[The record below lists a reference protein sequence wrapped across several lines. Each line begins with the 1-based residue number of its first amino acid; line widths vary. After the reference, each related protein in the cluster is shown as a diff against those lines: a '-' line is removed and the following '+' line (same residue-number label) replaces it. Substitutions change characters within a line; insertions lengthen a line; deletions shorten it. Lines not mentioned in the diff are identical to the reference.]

1 MENFIIAN
9 NMCIFNEPNNPP
21 TFETTNG
28 ASYIDLTI
36 GSEFL
41 LNKIQ
46 TWKTVDINTSD
57 HRAITFEFNDNHNQ
71 IFPEVNASMDQK
83 ICNFNIKKA
92 APLLEQLST
101 DLINKYSILISQ
113 NKIDQC
119 LEKFYFELN
128 KIISS
133 CSRVKKTFKN
143 RPTFWNEQIEALRR
157 QYLKAKKD
165 LYKNKNP
172 DLKEALYISMSQ
184 VKQKFKD
191 RIKLDKEKSWENFV
205 KEDLAPNP
213 WGVVYRVA
221 AEKFKKTNLLGVFEN
236 DGETSLNPSDA
247 AKRLLHSLLPDDNEE
262 NETLSQKITRQDF
275 NTIEMTYRYNIDE
288 VTNTEL
294 EIIIKNLKKKA
305 PGLDKIDGNLTKI
318 MHPSLS
324 NFLLHIYN
332 SCLRASYF
340 PKCWK
345 MGNLVVIPKDSGGDP
360 SDIKNYRPITLLN
373 DLGKIF
379 EKLIRT
385 RLFKST
391 DVFHAD
397 NQYGFCV
404 GKSSTDAL
412 LFFKNQLQAY
422 NQKYKYTAAVFFD
435 ISGAF
440 DNVWYP
446 SIIKSL
452 RQKGVSPHLIRIMKS
467 YVSDRNVIYSYRGIV
482 NRKNCTKGCPQGSV
496 LGPTLWN
503 TILDEFLRKKIA
515 PNTETIAYADDI
527 VVITGANT
535 RNEFRST
542 IQTIVTAVCQ
552 FAGNQKLQVSSS
564 KTKIMMFNSPKR
576 VHNRDLAIKINNST
590 IQIVTEHKYL
600 GILFDSKFNFQKH
613 INNVCSKARTIMMA
627 LRRKIKLR
635 WNISVADSISAIYNH
650 AIIPIVTYGSEV
662 WADRLNISKIKSKL
676 TSLSGLASRC
686 IAGCYASVSNDAAHV
701 LAGVPPLD
709 LEAARINCCKL
720 LKKDQNCNLLGFEIE
735 KSDFDTYKHAREYV
749 AILVEDLWQERW
761 DSSTKGRT
769 TYRFRPIVQS
779 GLRYSHSFAATQI
792 LTGHGNFMSHLQRVG
807 KSETDECAECGV
819 RDDPIHRLL
828 VCPLFDVPRRD
839 IYRSVNS
846 PFLSLNWIIHLKS
859 ELLEPFTAL
868 PQSLFIAR
876 TSRIAPLR
884 SDYIEH
890 RESESGSENCFVLVQ
905 TVFQG
910 KSRIEQHLD
919 LDADQL
925 ISEIQKQQDLP
936 ESLPKNFVKTAFKVG
951 NKDGKANQW
960 VVELHPVA
968 RNHFIKSGSRLF
980 INWKSLHIRD
990 YLRVTRCFKCQK
1002 FGHVSKFC
1010 NSEKQCGY
1018 CASTDHESVTC
1029 KLKNEENKHKCIAAV
1044 FGSSPRTLTIPG
1056 EGHVEA
1062 SRRFVP
1068 ISAAG
1073 LQGEEPLVD
1082 RIMIGS
1088 EDRGVSGLARKR
1100 VAADVP
1106 GLCEVKRCSVSAV
1119 NVESEF
1125 GPVPRPPAEPSCC
1138 EAPGAPVRARAMG
1151 LTTLSGTKT
1160 SNSGAQ
1166 GPSTSAPMQNMAGGF
1181 VCDCGR
1187 SYALKTSL
1195 ARHKKECGKNNTEC
1209 RWCGTRFNTL
1219 AGTRQHERKAHFVQ
1233 YQSDLAKALPQPE
1246 SELMEKIAI
1255 VEARSSN
1262 GIFYKEMMA
1271 STGLTH
1277 QQVRSRREK
1286 PEYKGFLE
1294 RARRSLAQTNIR
1306 AGSISPASTIAGSL
1320 ESASPKAGCSSSAS
1334 PGPTTR
1340 SRAPTK
1346 GVPLRSSNSARIV
1359 VEAQVHTRAP
1369 PNTGETEVALR
1380 ESRRTVPRL
1389 GPNPSRPCGISP
1401 LMAIAIDEDS
1411 VLGGL
1416 RVQAEPS
1423 PTAVHSVE
1431 TFPGTSSMTP
1441 METDRVHNKSG
1452 IDPIL
1457 EHNGTRQVR
1466 REESSTREDPV
1477 EQWSPNYPKTP
1488 VTMPNITTT
1497 ADASCT
1503 SYNRTPQTLPGNR
1516 RRRSRSLPPVQRKSA
1531 SDDLESVD
1539 SLGPWAVFLQDQV
1552 DAGSLSGNDSLAD
1565 LVRVALTKSDR
1576 GVLNDAVNRYLAQR
1590 AESLRIRK
1598 RGSKGKRKSKTGR
1611 HYGQTTSG
1619 SGQRA
1624 ALFKK
1629 HQDLFLKNR
1638 RGLAETILSGKED
1651 FGPRPEPPVTSVEE
1665 FYGGIF
1671 ESPSPPDN
1679 EPLEVRAT
1687 GVEDPPTYITMDEI
1701 KAARAGWQISAPG
1714 SDQIPVA
1721 AVKTMSELEL
1731 AILFNIILF
1740 RNVQPSAWGVLRT
1753 TLVPKD
1759 GDLRNPANWRP
1770 ITISSAMQRL
1780 LHRVLAARLSK
1791 LVSLSSSQRGFT
1803 EIDGTLANALILH
1816 EYLQYRRQ
1824 TGRTYQV
1831 VSLDV
1836 RKAFD
1841 TVSHC
1846 SVSRALGRFGI
1857 PSVIREYILATF
1869 GAQTTIK
1876 CGTVTTRPIRM
1887 LRGVRQGDP
1896 LSPVLFNLVMDELLE
1911 KVNEKYEG
1919 GSLQSGER
1927 CAIMA
1932 FADDLILIADRDQD
1946 VPAMLDDVSTF
1957 LERRGM
1963 SVNPAKCRALIAGAV
1978 SGRSVVRTGSSYKIH
1993 NTPIPNVDALDAFKY
2008 LGLEFGHKG
2017 VERPTIHNLSV
2028 WLNNLR
2034 RAPLKPDQKCLFIRQ
2049 YVIPRLLYG
2058 MQNPQVTSKVLR
2070 EADRLIRRHLKTYY
2084 HLNVHTPDSLIH
2096 ASVRDGGL
2104 GIMELRKAI
2113 PRIFL
2118 GRLVKLLN
2126 KNNDSVLSSVLQSD
2140 RVRTLMGK
2148 LSTMAGE
2155 VPESTFWRNRIASGP
2170 LSKGLEQAAED
2181 SASRLWISEKPSGW
2195 SGRDHVRAVQLR
2207 TGNLPT
2213 KAIPSVPVGQ
2223 RRCRHGCACDESI
2236 SHVLQMCPLTHA
2248 DRIRRHDE
2256 VVKKVARHCTSR
2268 GWTVEVEPHIRSRCG
2283 RLFKPDLAVHQPG
2296 GAIVIADVQIS
2307 WDSES
2312 LTVPYERKRAKYD
2325 VPQFHQAAQHAW
2337 PGKALTFAPVIVG
2350 ARGIWPRINNDRSAA
2365 LQIPPVVRRACV
2377 NSVVKWGSSIHATF
2391 MSETTAKGTGLE
2403 KLAGKEDPVELD
2415 SSLAL

>member
-1 MENFIIAN
+1 MV
-9 NMCIFNEPNNPP
+9 
-21 TFETTNG
+21 
-28 ASYIDLTI
+28 
-36 GSEFL
+36 
-41 LNKIQ
+41 
-46 TWKTVDINTSD
+46 W
-57 HRAITFEFNDNHNQ
+57 
-71 IFPEVNASMDQK
+71 NAK
-83 ICNFNIKKA
+83 
-92 APLLEQLST
+92 ST
-101 DLINKYSILISQ
+101 
-113 NKIDQC
+113 
-119 LEKFYFELN
+119 
-128 KIISS
+128 
-133 CSRVKKTFKN
+133 
-143 RPTFWNEQIEALRR
+143 A
-157 QYLKAKKD
+157 
-165 LYKNKNP
+165 
-172 DLKEALYISMSQ
+172 
-184 VKQKFKD
+184 
-191 RIKLDKEKSWENFV
+191 
-205 KEDLAPNP
+205 
-213 WGVVYRVA
+213 VA
-221 AEKFKKTNLLGVFEN
+221 A
-236 DGETSLNPSDA
+236 
-247 AKRLLHSLLPDDNEE
+247 
-262 NETLSQKITRQDF
+262 
-275 NTIEMTYRYNIDE
+275 
-288 VTNTEL
+288 
-294 EIIIKNLKKKA
+294 
-305 PGLDKIDGNLTKI
+305 
-318 MHPSLS
+318 
-324 NFLLHIYN
+324 
-332 SCLRASYF
+332 
-340 PKCWK
+340 
-345 MGNLVVIPKDSGGDP
+345 
-360 SDIKNYRPITLLN
+360 
-373 DLGKIF
+373 
-379 EKLIRT
+379 
-385 RLFKST
+385 
-391 DVFHAD
+391 
-397 NQYGFCV
+397 
-404 GKSSTDAL
+404 
-412 LFFKNQLQAY
+412 
-422 NQKYKYTAAVFFD
+422 
-435 ISGAF
+435 
-440 DNVWYP
+440 
-446 SIIKSL
+446 
-452 RQKGVSPHLIRIMKS
+452 VS
-467 YVSDRNVIYSYRGIV
+467 
-482 NRKNCTKGCPQGSV
+482 
-496 LGPTLWN
+496 
-503 TILDEFLRKKIA
+503 
-515 PNTETIAYADDI
+515 
-527 VVITGANT
+527 
-535 RNEFRST
+535 
-542 IQTIVTAVCQ
+542 
-552 FAGNQKLQVSSS
+552 
-564 KTKIMMFNSPKR
+564 
-576 VHNRDLAIKINNST
+576 
-590 IQIVTEHKYL
+590 
-600 GILFDSKFNFQKH
+600 
-613 INNVCSKARTIMMA
+613 
-627 LRRKIKLR
+627 
-635 WNISVADSISAIYNH
+635 
-650 AIIPIVTYGSEV
+650 
-662 WADRLNISKIKSKL
+662 
-676 TSLSGLASRC
+676 
-686 IAGCYASVSNDAAHV
+686 
-701 LAGVPPLD
+701 
-709 LEAARINCCKL
+709 
-720 LKKDQNCNLLGFEIE
+720 
-735 KSDFDTYKHAREYV
+735 
-749 AILVEDLWQERW
+749 
-761 DSSTKGRT
+761 
-769 TYRFRPIVQS
+769 
-779 GLRYSHSFAATQI
+779 
-792 LTGHGNFMSHLQRVG
+792 
-807 KSETDECAECGV
+807 
-819 RDDPIHRLL
+819 
-828 VCPLFDVPRRD
+828 
-839 IYRSVNS
+839 
-846 PFLSLNWIIHLKS
+846 
-859 ELLEPFTAL
+859 
-868 PQSLFIAR
+868 
-876 TSRIAPLR
+876 
-884 SDYIEH
+884 
-890 RESESGSENCFVLVQ
+890 
-905 TVFQG
+905 
-910 KSRIEQHLD
+910 
-919 LDADQL
+919 
-925 ISEIQKQQDLP
+925 
-936 ESLPKNFVKTAFKVG
+936 
-951 NKDGKANQW
+951 
-960 VVELHPVA
+960 
-968 RNHFIKSGSRLF
+968 
-980 INWKSLHIRD
+980 
-990 YLRVTRCFKCQK
+990 
-1002 FGHVSKFC
+1002 
-1010 NSEKQCGY
+1010 
-1018 CASTDHESVTC
+1018 
-1029 KLKNEENKHKCIAAV
+1029 
-1044 FGSSPRTLTIPG
+1044 GSSPRTLKIRERAT
-1056 EGHVEA
+1056 
-1062 SRRFVP
+1062 SRHR
-1068 ISAAG
+1068 AG
-1073 LQGEEPLVD
+1073 SYPYPQQVSKV
-1082 RIMIGS
+1082 GS

-1106 GLCEVKRCSVSAV
+1106 GLCEVKRCSVSVV

-1125 GPVPRPPAEPSCC
+1125 GPVPWPPAEPSCC

-1195 ARHKKECGKNNTEC
+1195 ARHKKECGKNNAEC

-1219 AGTRQHERKAHFVQ
+1219 AGTCQHERKAHFVQ

-1255 VEARSSN
+1255 VEARSIN
-1262 GIFYKEMMA
+1262 GIFYKEMM
-1271 STGLTH
+1271 GLH
-1277 QQVRSRREK
+1277 
-1286 PEYKGFLE
+1286 G
-1294 RARRSLAQTNIR
+1294 
-1306 AGSISPASTIAGSL
+1306 AGSISPASTNAGSL

-1346 GVPLRSSNSARIV
+1346 SVPQRSSNSARIV

-1389 GPNPSRPCGISP
+1389 GHNPSRPCGISP

-1411 VLGGL
+1411 VLSGL
-1416 RVQAEPS
+1416 RVQAGPS

-1431 TFPGTSSMTP
+1431 AFPGTSSMTP

-1497 ADASCT
+1497 ADATFT

-1531 SDDLESVD
+1531 SDELESVD

-1619 SGQRA
+1619 SSQRA

-1629 HQDLFLKNR
+1629 HQALFLKNR
-1638 RGLAETILSGKED
+1638 RGLAETILSGKGG
-1651 FGPRPEPPVTSVEE
+1651 FFPRPEPPVTSVEE

-1679 EPLEVRAT
+1679 EPFE
-1687 GVEDPPTYITMDEI
+1687 
-1701 KAARAGWQISAPG
+1701 
-1714 SDQIPVA
+1714 
-1721 AVKTMSELEL
+1721 
-1731 AILFNIILF
+1731 F
-1740 RNVQPSAWGVLRT
+1740 RNVQPSAWRVLRT

-1770 ITISSAMQRL
+1770 ITISSALQRL
-1780 LHRVLAARLSK
+1780 LHGVLAARLSK

-1831 VSLDV
+1831 VSVDV

-1846 SVSRALGRFGI
+1846 SISRALGRFGI

-1876 CGTVTTRPIRM
+1876 YGSVTTRPIRM

-1927 CAIMA
+1927 CSIMA

-1946 VPAMLDDVSTF
+1946 VPAMFDEVSTF

-1963 SVNPAKCRALIAGAV
+1963 SVNPAKCRTLIAGAV

-2126 KNNDSVLSSVLQSD
+2126 KNNDSVLSSVLQSN

-2256 VVKKVARHCTSR
+2256 VVKKVARHC
-2268 GWTVEVEPHIRSRCG
+2268 
-2283 RLFKPDLAVHQPG
+2283 
-2296 GAIVIADVQIS
+2296 GAIVIADVQVS

-2337 PGKALTFAPVIVG
+2337 PGKALTFVPVIVG
-2350 ARGIWPRINNDRSAA
+2350 ARGIWSRINNDRSAA

-2391 MSETTAKGTGLE
+2391 MSKRSRLDDGSNEEFDEVENIKAIKDDLRKILFNEANKCNKGAIEQILSRFEDLELVTMRLIKDNSFLEGRIKEMKVYSTTGEEIRNQREGGLVVPVSNNVVKSYAIVVKGKDDSESASKIKE
-2403 KLAGKEDPVELD
+2403 KLMKVETD
-2415 SSLAL
+2415 AKIQAVRQCRSWW

>member
-1 MENFIIAN
+1 MPTNPSIPEDKALRCILDEINRNFKVISEFICSSKDSLNKRVEASIAASGLHSNLNDISRLYTISVTNNRTSNNLEEKIKDTIVNTLCEMKTGIPTYAQIATSKSANVSQPNTRPHKTTQTFKVLVYPNNNARNIDTSEKTKIALTKTIKPKDLNFKVDKIIPIRNNGILIESPNKEIEQLVNSPLLENSNLNAKMPNKIFPKILIKDVANTIAQDTLSSCLKENVEEQITPPKNWLIRLNKFGAPKNNSTSWIAEIHPIVWKLLINKGKLYCEETWSSYRIENFLRLVKCFNCQRHGHIAKNCQSENCCGSELWHDKLSDNNSPAMENFIIAN

-910 KSRIEQHLD
+910 KSRIEQHLLSNKFLTLLSISVKNVQIYCLSVYLPPSESPLPIFEHLHKIMEFVAGNRIIICGD
-919 LDADQL
+919 FNSRSQLWFDRFNDRKSHLIEEFIVNYNLNLANQPNNIPTFRTVNGESNIDRTLFSNDPFIEISNWKVENATSSDHNL
-925 ISEIQKQQDLP
+925 ISCKINKNPAYADHATPCVNYRLDLTSITDEVLQPHVNDLMSLLDERFSTIDSIPEIENATKELYSGLA
-936 ESLPKNFVKTAFKVG
+936 EIFLKRGKKRKNFVG
-951 NKDGKANQW
+951 RPDW
-960 VVELHPVA
+960 
-968 RNHFIKSGSRLF
+968 
-980 INWKSLHIRD
+980 W
-990 YLRVTRCFKCQK
+990 
-1002 FGHVSKFC
+1002 
-1010 NSEKQCGY
+1010 
-1018 CASTDHESVTC
+1018 
-1029 KLKNEENKHKCIAAV
+1029 NEEFERFRKVYLAKK
-1044 FGSSPRTLTIPG
+1044 TLFY
-1056 EGHVEA
+1056 
-1062 SRRFVP
+1062 RNRFREY
-1068 ISAAG
+1068 SDH
-1073 LQGEEPLVD
+1073 L
-1082 RIMIGS
+1082 
-1088 EDRGVSGLARKR
+1088 
-1100 VAADVP
+1100 
-1106 GLCEVKRCSVSAV
+1106 
-1119 NVESEF
+1119 F
-1125 GPVPRPPAEPSCC
+1125 AEMT
-1138 EAPGAPVRARAMG
+1138 RAM
-1151 LTTLSGTKT
+1151 
-1160 SNSGAQ
+1160 
-1166 GPSTSAPMQNMAGGF
+1166 
-1181 VCDCGR
+1181 
-1187 SYALKTSL
+1187 
-1195 ARHKKECGKNNTEC
+1195 
-1209 RWCGTRFNTL
+1209 
-1219 AGTRQHERKAHFVQ
+1219 
-1233 YQSDLAKALPQPE
+1233 
-1246 SELMEKIAI
+1246 
-1255 VEARSSN
+1255 
-1262 GIFYKEMMA
+1262 
-1271 STGLTH
+1271 
-1277 QQVRSRREK
+1277 
-1286 PEYKGFLE
+1286 
-1294 RARRSLAQTNIR
+1294 
-1306 AGSISPASTIAGSL
+1306 
-1320 ESASPKAGCSSSAS
+1320 
-1334 PGPTTR
+1334 
-1340 SRAPTK
+1340 
-1346 GVPLRSSNSARIV
+1346 
-1359 VEAQVHTRAP
+1359 
-1369 PNTGETEVALR
+1369 
-1380 ESRRTVPRL
+1380 
-1389 GPNPSRPCGISP
+1389 
-1401 LMAIAIDEDS
+1401 
-1411 VLGGL
+1411 
-1416 RVQAEPS
+1416 
-1423 PTAVHSVE
+1423 
-1431 TFPGTSSMTP
+1431 
-1441 METDRVHNKSG
+1441 
-1452 IDPIL
+1452 
-1457 EHNGTRQVR
+1457 
-1466 REESSTREDPV
+1466 
-1477 EQWSPNYPKTP
+1477 
-1488 VTMPNITTT
+1488 
-1497 ADASCT
+1497 
-1503 SYNRTPQTLPGNR
+1503 
-1516 RRRSRSLPPVQRKSA
+1516 
-1531 SDDLESVD
+1531 
-1539 SLGPWAVFLQDQV
+1539 
-1552 DAGSLSGNDSLAD
+1552 
-1565 LVRVALTKSDR
+1565 
-1576 GVLNDAVNRYLAQR
+1576 
-1590 AESLRIRK
+1590 
-1598 RGSKGKRKSKTGR
+1598 
-1611 HYGQTTSG
+1611 
-1619 SGQRA
+1619 
-1624 ALFKK
+1624 
-1629 HQDLFLKNR
+1629 
-1638 RGLAETILSGKED
+1638 
-1651 FGPRPEPPVTSVEE
+1651 
-1665 FYGGIF
+1665 
-1671 ESPSPPDN
+1671 
-1679 EPLEVRAT
+1679 
-1687 GVEDPPTYITMDEI
+1687 
-1701 KAARAGWQISAPG
+1701 
-1714 SDQIPVA
+1714 
-1721 AVKTMSELEL
+1721 
-1731 AILFNIILF
+1731 
-1740 RNVQPSAWGVLRT
+1740 
-1753 TLVPKD
+1753 
-1759 GDLRNPANWRP
+1759 
-1770 ITISSAMQRL
+1770 
-1780 LHRVLAARLSK
+1780 
-1791 LVSLSSSQRGFT
+1791 
-1803 EIDGTLANALILH
+1803 
-1816 EYLQYRRQ
+1816 
-1824 TGRTYQV
+1824 
-1831 VSLDV
+1831 
-1836 RKAFD
+1836 
-1841 TVSHC
+1841 
-1846 SVSRALGRFGI
+1846 
-1857 PSVIREYILATF
+1857 
-1869 GAQTTIK
+1869 K
-1876 CGTVTTRPIRM
+1876 C
-1887 LRGVRQGDP
+1887 
-1896 LSPVLFNLVMDELLE
+1896 
-1911 KVNEKYEG
+1911 
-1919 GSLQSGER
+1919 
-1927 CAIMA
+1927 
-1932 FADDLILIADRDQD
+1932 
-1946 VPAMLDDVSTF
+1946 
-1957 LERRGM
+1957 
-1963 SVNPAKCRALIAGAV
+1963 
-1978 SGRSVVRTGSSYKIH
+1978 
-1993 NTPIPNVDALDAFKY
+1993 
-2008 LGLEFGHKG
+2008 
-2017 VERPTIHNLSV
+2017 
-2028 WLNNLR
+2028 
-2034 RAPLKPDQKCLFIRQ
+2034 
-2049 YVIPRLLYG
+2049 
-2058 MQNPQVTSKVLR
+2058 
-2070 EADRLIRRHLKTYY
+2070 
-2084 HLNVHTPDSLIH
+2084 
-2096 ASVRDGGL
+2096 
-2104 GIMELRKAI
+2104 
-2113 PRIFL
+2113 
-2118 GRLVKLLN
+2118 
-2126 KNNDSVLSSVLQSD
+2126 
-2140 RVRTLMGK
+2140 
-2148 LSTMAGE
+2148 
-2155 VPESTFWRNRIASGP
+2155 
-2170 LSKGLEQAAED
+2170 
-2181 SASRLWISEKPSGW
+2181 
-2195 SGRDHVRAVQLR
+2195 
-2207 TGNLPT
+2207 
-2213 KAIPSVPVGQ
+2213 
-2223 RRCRHGCACDESI
+2223 
-2236 SHVLQMCPLTHA
+2236 
-2248 DRIRRHDE
+2248 
-2256 VVKKVARHCTSR
+2256 
-2268 GWTVEVEPHIRSRCG
+2268 
-2283 RLFKPDLAVHQPG
+2283 
-2296 GAIVIADVQIS
+2296 
-2307 WDSES
+2307 
-2312 LTVPYERKRAKYD
+2312 
-2325 VPQFHQAAQHAW
+2325 
-2337 PGKALTFAPVIVG
+2337 
-2350 ARGIWPRINNDRSAA
+2350 
-2365 LQIPPVVRRACV
+2365 
-2377 NSVVKWGSSIHATF
+2377 
-2391 MSETTAKGTGLE
+2391 
-2403 KLAGKEDPVELD
+2403 
-2415 SSLAL
+2415 